1 MHASS
6 FVKRKALMQCI
17 DDDGREEKWSAHKII
32 FTYPTSKDSNADHYE
47 LIAVIVAI
55 GSACACFVDGLI
67 V

>member
-1 MHASS
+1 M
-6 FVKRKALMQCI
+6 MM
-17 DDDGREEKWSAHKII
+17 GEEKWSAHKII

-55 GSACACFVDGLI
+55 GSACACFVDGLM